1 MIKGIIVKFEFWTTP
16 GFSHLKAVLEESD
29 YRVGKREE
37 GAGTEIT
44 LIDDTV
50 TFDYEAKQIHPDIL
64 GLLCLVTFYPFVGRE
79 VEFPKPVSSRLFDA
93 FQNECFTKTK
103 KITFRNISEE
113 VPCYEGE
120 KVALSF
126 GGGIDS
132 SAVREMFP
140 EVFVIHE
147 AHIKNGAL
155 IQSHSHRVV
164 EDLGPNKGRLVKTN
178 IRYLSQPGG
187 WHSWPCAMSTSLIMA
202 TDLQV
207 GLILT
212 GSILGSSFLWNGTRF
227 WDRVEAR
234 AWHGPSG
241 NYWQSAFEAI
251 GLTMCSPV
259 TGVSEMQTMKLSTR
273 LLKKNQ
279 VVYCMENNGSACL
292 KCTKCFRR
300 DVIRTFIDGNHLPEW
315 ETYDT
320 AFIHNFLEKRP
331 LYFGHIY
338 STAFSLKPDVFPE
351 WVLQKASGVPV
362 IESDWTMRVYTESF
376 LLCPEKWRDYVAKRV
391 LQFLEP
397 MTEGD
402 KEQLRSWDQRIHAI
416 E

>member
-1 MIKGIIVKFEFWTTP
+1 MKFEFWTTP
-16 GFSHLKAVLEESD
+16 GFSHLKAILEESD
-29 YRVGKREE
+29 SRVGKREE

-64 GLLCLVTFYPFVGRE
+64 GLLCLVTFFPFVGHE
-79 VEFPKPVSSRLFDA
+79 VEFPKPVSSRLYDA
-93 FQNECFTKTK
+93 FQNKCFTDK
-103 KITFRNISEE
+103 KNIIFRNISDD
-113 VPCYEGE
+113 VSIYEGE

-140 EVFVIHE
+140 EAFVIHE
-147 AHIKNGAL
+147 AHIRNNTL
-155 IQSHSHRVV
+155 IPSHSHRIVQ
-164 EDLGPNKGRLVKTN
+164 DLQPDKGRLVKTN

-273 LLKKNQ
+273 LLEKNQ
-279 VVYCMENNGSACL
+279 VVYCMGDNGSACL

-300 DVIRTFIDGNHLPEW
+300 DVIRSFIDANHFPEW
-315 ETYDT
+315 ETYNT
-320 AFIHNFLEKRP
+320 VSIHNFLGKRP

-338 STAFSLKPDVFPE
+338 SSAFSLKPDIFPD
-351 WVLQKASGVPV
+351 WILQKASGVPV
-362 IESDWTMRVYTESF
+362 IKSDWTMRVYTESF
-376 LLCPEKWRDYVAKRV
+376 LLCPEKWRDYVANRV

-397 MTEGD
+397 MTEED
-402 KEQLRSWDQRIHAI
+402 KEQLRSWDQRIPEI
-416 E
+416 V